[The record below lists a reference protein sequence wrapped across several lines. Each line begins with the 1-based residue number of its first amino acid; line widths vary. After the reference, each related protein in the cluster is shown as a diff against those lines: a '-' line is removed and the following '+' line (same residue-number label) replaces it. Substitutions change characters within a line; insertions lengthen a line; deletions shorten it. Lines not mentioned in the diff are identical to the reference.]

1 MLFRFFLASLVAASC
16 FAAEVEITSKR
27 YDGDDKSGVS
37 KFSGN
42 VKVVKEGDTINSD
55 TLFVYFDAARK
66 PIRFEAV
73 GNASFVMLQEG
84 NKTYRG
90 KAKSITYYPNQKEYL
105 LVGDAFVEY
114 VEEKRKV
121 FGDRIFVNDTTK
133 KATVVGEEGGK
144 PAKFIFFVEDKNG
157 TKKTK

>member
-1 MLFRFFLASLVAASC
+1 MFKKLLLLCLCFLFA
-16 FAAEVEITSKR
+16 FAGEVEITSKR

-42 VKVVKEGDTINSD
+42 VKVVKENDVITSD
-55 TLFVYFDAARK
+55 VLFVYFDAARK
-66 PIRFEAV
+66 PIKFEAT
-73 GNASFVMLQEG
+73 GNANFLTTQDG
-84 NKTYRG
+84 NKTYKG
-90 KAKSITYYPNQKEYL
+90 KAKTITYFPNQKEYL
-105 LVGDAFVEY
+105 LAGNAFVEY

-121 FGDRIFVNDTTK
+121 YGDKIFVNDTTK